1 MPPVESEADRASFFD
16 ADEFAQVATIAG
28 VEITGY
34 FEETTT
40 ILDDIAEVSVQTSDP
55 TFTCSAS
62 EIPDEAEEGTPV
74 SIVRDDGTTFQGEI
88 INIEPDGFGLAL
100 INLQDNG

>member
-1 MPPVESEADRASFFD
+1 MPPVESEADRASFFNP
-16 ADEFAQVATIAG
+16 DEFAQVAQIAG

-40 ILDDIAEVSVQTSDP
+40 ILDDIAEVAVQSTDP
-55 TFTCSAS
+55 TFLCSFDD
-62 EIPDEAEEGTPV
+62 IPSEAEEGTPV
-74 SIVRDDGTTFQGEI
+74 TVTRDDGTTFTGEI